1 MSDKRADRQRRAD
14 ARGRVAVKR
23 VTARLEPL
31 RVFSRGIRF
40 LFSKGPAATVRQFLS
55 WRKRR
60 TLRVAISMAPDPDA
74 FQRQRATRFPR
85 GIRVSI
91 IVPLYNTPETFL
103 REMIQ
108 SVQGQSYENWE
119 LCLADGSD
127 AEHAAVGEAAR
138 AYAADDPRIL
148 YRKLDRNGGIS
159 ENTNA
164 CLDMATGNYIAL
176 FDHDDLL
183 HPSALFEA
191 VTAICEQDADFVYTD
206 EMTFQSPDVHKVL
219 TVHFKPDFAIDNLRA
234 NNYICHLSVFSRELL
249 DKAGRFRRA
258 YDGSQDHDMILRL
271 TAHAKKVTH
280 IPKVLYFW
288 RSHPQSVASDISA
301 KEYAV
306 LAGQNAVRDSL
317 ASAGLD
323 AEVSS
328 APAFPAL
335 YRLRYALRE
344 RPLISILIPYGG
356 HAADLR
362 RCVTSMLE
370 RTAYDN
376 YEILI
381 LARSADEPLAALDG
395 PLRGDSRVRICDAGD
410 SGYAA
415 ACNEGVRQA
424 GGAYIVLLAENAEV
438 LTPEWLEELLMYV
451 QREDVAAAGAMLY
464 YPDDTLRHAGVM
476 LASGQECAA
485 SYPFFQVPRGS
496 IGYMGRLCYSQNVSA
511 VSAAC
516 MMVKASAYRDV
527 GGLDET
533 FGMACGDADLCLR
546 LRRAG
551 HLIVWTPYA
560 ELYQHEDKKSGGPK
574 APEQEIE
581 RFRAR
586 WADELAAGD
595 PYFPLGLTQITSD
608 FGIKF

>member
-1 MSDKRADRQRRAD
+1 MKDKRVDRRQGADE
-14 ARGRVAVKR
+14 RGRVAVKR
-23 VTARLEPL
+23 VTASFRPL
-31 RVFSRGIRF
+31 QLLTKGTRF
-40 LFSKGPAATVRQFLS
+40 LLSQGPAATVRRVLD
-55 WRKRR
+55 WNRRR
-60 TLRVAISMAPDPDA
+60 TLRVAIPMAPDPEE

-85 GIRVSI
+85 DIRVSV
-91 IVPLYNTPETFL
+91 IVPLYNTPEAFL

-127 AEHAAVGEAAR
+127 AEHAAVGEAAL
-138 AYAADDPRIL
+138 ACAAADPRIL
-148 YRKLDRNGGIS
+148 YRKLARNGGIS

-164 CLDMATGNYIAL
+164 CLDMATGNFIAL

-183 HPSALFEA
+183 HPSALFEV
-191 VTAICEQDADFVYTD
+191 VTAICERDADFVYTD
-206 EMTFQSPDVHKVL
+206 EMTFQSPDVNRVL
-219 TVHFKPDFAIDNLRA
+219 TVHFKPDFAVDNLRA

-249 DKAGRFRRA
+249 DRAGRFRQA

-271 TAHAKKVTH
+271 TARARNVVH

-306 LAGQNAVRDSL
+306 RAGQNAVRDSL
-317 ASAGLD
+317 AAAGLD
-323 AEVSS
+323 AEVDS

-335 YRLRYALRE
+335 YRIRYALRD
-344 RPLISILIPYGG
+344 RPLISLLILYDGQ
-356 HAADLR
+356 AALR
-362 RCVTSMLE
+362 RCVASVLE
-370 RTAYDN
+370 RTAYDD

-381 LARSADEPLAALDG
+381 LARSAAEAMAALDS
-395 PLRGDSRVRICDAGD
+395 PSRDDPRVRVCDVGER
-410 SGYAA
+410 GYGAA
-415 ACNEGVRQA
+415 YNEGARQA
-424 GGAYIVLLAENAEV
+424 RGSHLVLLSGNAEV
-438 LTPEWLEELLMYV
+438 LTPDWLEALLMYV

-464 YPDDTLRHAGVM
+464 DPDDTVRHAGLM
-476 LASGQECAA
+476 LARTGDCTVA
-485 SYPFFQVPRGS
+485 YPFFQVPKGAV
-496 IGYMGRLCYSQNVSA
+496 GYMGRLCYSQDVSA

-516 MMVKASAYRDV
+516 MMVRASTYREA
-527 GGLDET
+527 GGLDEG
-533 FGMACGDADLCLR
+533 FGPACGDVDLCLR

-560 ELYQHEDKKSGGPK
+560 ELRLHEDKQSGGPR
-574 APEQEIE
+574 AHPQEIE

-595 PYFPLGLTQITSD
+595 PYFPPGLTRITSD
-608 FGIKF
+608 FGIRF